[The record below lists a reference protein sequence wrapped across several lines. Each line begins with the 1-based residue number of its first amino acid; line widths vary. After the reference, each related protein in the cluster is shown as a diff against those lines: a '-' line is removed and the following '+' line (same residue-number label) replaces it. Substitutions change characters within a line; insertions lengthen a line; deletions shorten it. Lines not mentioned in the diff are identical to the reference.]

1 MRYFFFL
8 SGPEPT
14 LARGVV
20 VPAPTRQTVSR
31 TGSVQ
36 ALPASK
42 LCALTGA
49 VGVPSITVATDKD
62 LAAAAG
68 AAVVAGT
75 GQHRHEKADEGWF

>member
-8 SGPEPT
+8 SGPESS
-14 LARGVV
+14 LACGVV
-20 VPAPTRQTVSR
+20 VPAPARQTVAR
-31 TGSVQ
+31 TGSAQ
-36 ALPASK
+36 ALLAGK

-49 VGVPSITVATDKD
+49 VGVPPITVATDKD
-62 LAAAAG
+62 LAATEG